1 MAEVETASPTIDHR
15 QQAPNNVDEAGDAAE
30 VSPGQKYVTLI
41 SGDGQHFTVLREAA
55 EQSRTLRDFLK
66 GTSHMVTDTSQPPE
80 IPLENIP
87 ANVLELV
94 CQFLT
99 ERLTS
104 NNDMSEFR
112 QLQSMD
118 PTKEED
124 RQTVLELLLA
134 ADYLDC

>member
-1 MAEVETASPTIDHR
+1 MSADVA
-15 QQAPNNVDEAGDAAE
+15 ANDAAAAHE
-30 VSPGQKYVTLI
+30 ADGEGARHKYVTLV
-41 SGDGQHFTVLREAA
+41 SGDGQHFTILREAA
-55 EQSRTLRDFLK
+55 DQSRTLRDFLK
-66 GTSHMVTDTSQPPE
+66 GTSHMIHDSAGPPE
-80 IPLENIP
+80 IPLDNIP

-104 NNDMSEFR
+104 NNDMSEFK

-118 PTKEED
+118 PNKEED

>member
-1 MAEVETASPTIDHR
+1 MAEASPRPD
-15 QQAPNNVDEAGDAAE
+15 AGEASASGTCKFVTL
-30 VSPGQKYVTLI
+30 VSGEGQK
-41 SGDGQHFTVLREAA
+41 FTILREAA
-55 EQSRTLRDFLK
+55 DQSRTLRDFLK
-66 GTSHMVTDTSQPPE
+66 GTSHMMDGDAGPPE

-87 ANVLELV
+87 SNVLELV

-104 NNDMSEFR
+104 NNDMCEFK

-118 PTKEED
+118 PASEHD